1 MSGRTSEPG
10 GSPMRHRA
18 AVLSEYGLVVAL
30 VAVVAIGVL
39 TTFGETIVSI
49 FQGFIDKLT
58 NVAN

>member
-1 MSGRTSEPG
+1 
-10 GSPMRHRA
+10 MRHRA

-39 TTFGETIVSI
+39 TTFGKTIVSI
-49 FQGFIDKLT
+49 FEGFIDKLT